1 MNRILIL
8 LILFFISFQS
18 FAQYGT
24 LSGDLQTDLKIFQ
37 RDSAIGAINTP
48 QYDNYL
54 SGFESWLTVNY
65 SIAGFTARI
74 RFDAFHNSN
83 LFDPSGSYTGAGI
96 GFFSLEKEI
105 GKLTVTGGYFYEQY
119 GSGIVFRS
127 YEDRGLGLDYAT
139 FGINLKYKLNDKWT
153 IKGLAGQQKNLF
165 TRYNPVFKGIN
176 VEGEVNLSDKIKLLP
191 GAAFLNRTMDQAS
204 MDNVVNGIN
213 SMDSAA
219 RFVPKYNVYAFSGYY
234 TLSLGDFSWYLEGA
248 YKTHE
253 AIYDATSTLIDEPG
267 NVIYTSLAYSRQGL
281 GITGQLKR
289 TENFVLKTSPNE
301 TLLKGVLD
309 FLPPMSRQN
318 SLRLPARYSPATQY
332 LGEFAINL
340 DAVYT
345 PVQGYQIEFS
355 YSDIHDLSNNL
366 LWQEFF
372 AQLDV
377 TKSKKHNFQLGGQY
391 VFYNQTVY
399 RSEPLPDLNAIT
411 PFAEYTYKIS
421 RKKSLRFELQYQD
434 TKEDYGSFIFALAE
448 YNIAPKWSFSVSD
461 MYNINPNPEK
471 TEDKIHYYNF
481 FASYTKNANRF
492 ALSYSRQVAGIN
504 CSGGVCR
511 YEPAFNGFK
520 MAITS
525 TF

>member
-1 MNRILIL
+1 MKRILVIFFL
-8 LILFFISFQS
+8 LFISPKI

-37 RDSAIGAINTP
+37 RDSAIGATNTP

-54 SGFESWLTVNY
+54 SGLESWLTVNY
-65 SIAGFTARI
+65 SIAGFNAHI

-96 GFFSLEKEI
+96 GYFNLQKEI

-139 FGINLKYKLNDKWT
+139 FGISLKYQLNDNWV
-153 IKGLAGQQKNLF
+153 IKGLAGQQKNQF
-165 TRYNPVFKGIN
+165 TRYNPVFKGLN
-176 VEGEVNLSDKIKLLP
+176 VEGNLNLSDKIKLAP

-204 MDNVVNGIN
+204 MDNVVNVVNGL
-213 SMDSAA
+213 DSAD

-234 TLSLGDFSWYLEGA
+234 TLSVGDFSWYTEGA

-253 AIYDATSTLIDEPG
+253 AIYDATGTLVDKPG
-267 NVIYTSLAYSRQGL
+267 NVVYSSLAYSRKGL
-281 GITGQLKR
+281 GITTQVKR
-289 TENFVLKTSPNE
+289 TENFVLRTSPNE

-318 SLRLPARYSPATQY
+318 SLRLPARYTPATQY
-332 LGEFAINL
+332 LGELAIGL

-345 PVQGYQIEFS
+345 PTQGYQFEFS
-355 YSDIHDLSNNL
+355 YSDIHDLDQNL
-366 LWQEFF
+366 LWREAF
-372 AQLDV
+372 AQLDI
-377 TKSKKHNFQLGGQY
+377 TKSKKHNFQVGLQY

-399 RSEPLPDLNAIT
+399 RSEPLPDLTAFT

-421 RKKSLRFELQYQD
+421 RKNSLRFELQYQH
-434 TKEDYGSFIFALAE
+434 TEEDYGSFIFALAE
-448 YNIAPKWSFSVSD
+448 YNIAPRLSFSISD
-461 MYNINPNPEK
+461 MYNLNPNPAK

-481 FASYTKNANRF
+481 FMSYTKNANRF
-492 ALSYSRQVAGIN
+492 ALSYARQIAGVN

-511 YEPAFNGFK
+511 YEPAFSGVK
-520 MAITS
+520 LSITS